1 MRNDRKTNVF
11 IYLFIDNVYCL
22 SAHKFGTVLYTN
34 SIKKIFVKI
43 RAIRGFLISHKLAQI
58 FFIRII

>member
-1 MRNDRKTNVF
+1 M
-11 IYLFIDNVYCL
+11 YLFIDSVYCMG
-22 SAHKFGTVLYTN
+22 AYKFGTVFYTN

-58 FFIRII
+58 FTN

>member
-1 MRNDRKTNVF
+1 M
-11 IYLFIDNVYCL
+11 YLFIDIVYFL

-43 RAIRGFLISHKLAQI
+43 RAIRGFLISHKLA
-58 FFIRII
+58 

>member
-1 MRNDRKTNVF
+1 MRDDRKTNVF

-22 SAHKFGTVLYTN
+22 SAHKFGAVLYTN

-43 RAIRGFLISHKLAQI
+43 RAIRGSLISHKLAKI
-58 FFIRII
+58 FTN

>member
-1 MRNDRKTNVF
+1 M
-11 IYLFIDNVYCL
+11 YLFIDSVYCM
-22 SAHKFGTVLYTN
+22 SVHKFGTVFHTN

-58 FFIRII
+58 FTNYLSI

>member
-1 MRNDRKTNVF
+1 MHNDRKTNVF
-11 IYLFIDNVYCL
+11 IYLFIDIVYCM
-22 SAHKFGTVLYTN
+22 SVHKFGTVFHTN

-58 FFIRII
+58 FTN